1 MEFLKKNKLTSIIA
15 GVIIL
20 LLIVNVSLN
29 TYATSKIEDELKS
42 VTKDFPNF
50 KYEDISYSFIS
61 STLSFENLYIG
72 EDDEWVKAESLT
84 LKINPEEFPTKE
96 EFEKMDFE
104 IDLSDSE
111 LIIENLKLVDDDNI
125 LKLKN
130 LSYSF
135 NGSFNYKEETLNSD
149 NLNINLEGLDVSTR
163 KEDLSLDKLEIEFR
177 SSDFINLNPSDFED
191 QLEKITDLNDLYLDI
206 NIENYNIPRA
216 ITRELDLDDF
226 GIRKLTG
233 NIIKFEM
240 EKDDEEIDFDFQFGS
255 NSLGSVDLEV
265 SLDISEDIDNP
276 NIKLELTLEDL
287 NKDLNRML
295 QKAKLDETDNGF
307 SLEFDGTVNELTR
320 SLF

>member
-125 LKLKN
+125 LKLKS